1 MHLRWFSRF
10 CQRTFFLE
18 QFCAWQMLRL
28 IYCCEYRKDSKP
40 KDTDFMW
47 VHTQMNRS
55 CVIAIRTSYNA
66 HNRTSALMNIC
77 LMVFPDEG
85 LKKDRNTYFLSA
97 LCKYCTCI
105 MLYFSLG

>member
-1 MHLRWFSRF
+1 
-10 CQRTFFLE
+10 
-18 QFCAWQMLRL
+18 
-28 IYCCEYRKDSKP
+28 
-40 KDTDFMW
+40 MW

-77 LMVFPDEG
+77 LMVFPDER

-97 LCKYCTCI
+97 LQV
-105 MLYFSLG
+105 LYMYNALFLFRLDLR